1 VTFSWQKKSSKKLED
16 RFKVGRKVKY
26 QL

>member
-1 VTFSWQKKSSKKLED
+1 VTFSWQKKSSNFLED